1 MAHNRQPDLQH
12 NHSSSSDEEEEEEE
26 EASGSEDEQTSGSET
41 DEVSDS
47 DSEPKQKQEPKKPL
61 IAPPQPASKPQ
72 APDLSSSETEESGSD
87 TDSDSPPKKPAV
99 ADPNIKPISSKP
111 MEREE
116 GANVDPKL
124 AKKSGSKAS
133 PVPPPAK
140 AKRPPPAPAN
150 EKDAKKAKSAT
161 TTDDDSKKQLFQRLW
176 SEDDEIVILKGMIDY
191 KTEKNG
197 ENPVADMG
205 AFHEF
210 IKKSLHVDV
219 SRAQLVDKVRR
230 LKKKYVNNAS
240 REKNGKDRSFSK
252 SHEQKG
258 YDLSKLIWGSNSDNS
273 GTTTE
278 SKKIQTQKN
287 GSAKGSPANANA
299 GASTSS
305 AVVLPKTNGVDEK
318 EGLTMEVEKN
328 FDVSRFVQYGRT
340 SYSPIMEEEIVKAG
354 LDLLEGSKR
363 EELKEKWNKLKMM
376 ELQLYVQRMELVKE
390 QAAIVLEEMNSS
402 GN

>member
-1 MAHNRQPDLQH
+1 MAHNRQSDLKP
-12 NHSSSSDEEEEEEE
+12 NHPSSSDDEEEEEEE
-26 EASGSEDEQTSGSET
+26 EEVSGSEDEQTSDSGSE
-41 DEVSDS
+41 EASDS

-61 IAPPQPASKPQ
+61 IPPRQPATKPQP
-72 APDLSSSETEESGSD
+72 PDLSSSETEESGSD
-87 TDSDSPPKKPAV
+87 TDSDSQPKKSMV

-111 MEREE
+111 MEREDV
-116 GANVDPKL
+116 ANVESKS

-133 PVPPPAK
+133 SVPSPAK
-140 AKRPPPAPAN
+140 AKRPAPPPVV
-150 EKDAKKAKSAT
+150 EKDTKKAKKSTT

-240 REKNGKDRSFSK
+240 REKDGKDRSFSK

-258 YDLSKLIWGSNSDNS
+258 YELSKLIWGSSNSPNT
-273 GTTTE
+273 GTE
-278 SKKIQTQKN
+278 SKKTQPQKN
-287 GSAKGSPANANA
+287 GGAKGNANANP
-299 GASTSS
+299 STSS
-305 AVVLPKTNGVDEK
+305 VVALEKTNGVDEK
-318 EGLTMEVEKN
+318 EGLTMEAEKN
-328 FDVSRFVQYGRT
+328 MDVSRFVQYGRM
-340 SYSPIMEEEIVKAG
+340 SYSPVMEEEIMKAG
-354 LDLLEGSKR
+354 LELVEGSKK
-363 EELKEKWNKLKMM
+363 EELKEKWNKLKMQ
-376 ELQLYVQRMELVKE
+376 ELQLYVQRMDLIKE
-390 QAAIVLEEMNSS
+390 QAAVVFEAMNSA

>member
-1 MAHNRQPDLQH
+1 MAHNRQPDLKP
-12 NHSSSSDEEEEEEE
+12 NYSSSSDDEEEEEE
-26 EASGSEDEQTSGSET
+26 EASGSEDEQSSASES

-47 DSEPKQKQEPKKPL
+47 DSEPKHKQEPKKPV
-61 IAPPQPASKPQ
+61 IATPRQPASKPQ

-87 TDSDSPPKKPAV
+87 TDSDSPPKKSTV
-99 ADPNIKPISSKP
+99 ADPSIKPIASKP
-111 MEREE
+111 MEREDVS
-116 GANVDPKL
+116 NVETKS
-124 AKKSGSKAS
+124 AKKSASKAGLIPS
-133 PVPPPAK
+133 PAK
-140 AKRPPPAPAN
+140 AKRPPPPPTN
-150 EKDAKKAKSAT
+150 EKDGKKVKKSAA
-161 TTDDDSKKQLFQRLW
+161 TDDDSKKQLFQRLW

-240 REKNGKDRSFSK
+240 REKDGKDRSFSK

-258 YDLSKLIWGSNSDNS
+258 YELSKLIWGSNSHN
-273 GTTTE
+273 TATTE
-278 SKKIQTQKN
+278 SKKTQTQKN
-287 GSAKGSPANANA
+287 GGAKGNAANST
-299 GASTSS
+299 ASTST
-305 AVVLPKTNGVDEK
+305 ALPKTNGVDEK
-318 EGLTMEVEKN
+318 EGLTMEIEKN
-328 FDVSRFVQYGRT
+328 MDVSRFVQYGRM
-340 SYSPIMEEEIVKAG
+340 SYSPVMEEEIVKAG
-354 LDLLEGSKR
+354 LDLVEGSKR
-363 EELKEKWNKLKMM
+363 EELKEKWKKLKMQ

-390 QAAIVLEEMNSS
+390 QAAIVFEAMNSS

>member
-1 MAHNRQPDLQH
+1 MAHNRQPDLKP
-12 NHSSSSDEEEEEEE
+12 NYSASSDDEEEEE
-26 EASGSEDEQTSGSET
+26 EASGSEDEQTSDSGSE
-41 DEVSDS
+41 EVSDS
-47 DSEPKQKQEPKKPL
+47 DSEPKQKQEPKKPV
-61 IAPPQPASKPQ
+61 IAPRQPASKPQ

-87 TDSDSPPKKPAV
+87 TDSDSQPKKSAV

-111 MEREE
+111 MEPEE
-116 GANVDPKL
+116 GTNLDSKS

-133 PVPPPAK
+133 STPPPAK

-150 EKDAKKAKSAT
+150 EKDVKKAKKSA

-176 SEDDEIVILKGMIDY
+176 SEDDEIVVLKGMIDY

-258 YDLSKLIWGSNSDNS
+258 YDLSKLIWGSSSSSHNS
-273 GTTTE
+273 GTE
-278 SKKIQTQKN
+278 GNKKNQTQKN
-287 GSAKGSPANANA
+287 GGSKATA
-299 GASTSS
+299 ASTSTAAV
-305 AVVLPKTNGVDEK
+305 AVVKTNGVDEK
-318 EGLTMEVEKN
+318 KGLTMEVEKN
-328 FDVSRFVQYGRT
+328 MDVSRFVQYGRM
-340 SYSPIMEEEIVKAG
+340 SYSPVMEEEIMKAG
-354 LDLLEGSKR
+354 LELVEGSKR
-363 EELKEKWNKLKMM
+363 GELKEKWDKLKMQ
-376 ELQLYVQRMELVKE
+376 ELQLYVQRMDLIKE
-390 QAAIVLEEMNSS
+390 QAAIVFEAMNSS